1 MYATKRL
8 THGVSV
14 KTDSE
19 KEEKDVVKL
28 KIDPEFRD
36 KIPALTEAEFEQ
48 LKENILADGEVYEPI
63 VTWNDTIVDG
73 HNRWTIICQNWDKL
87 KDKFRTKPM
96 DFADKWEAFEWMYKK
111 QLGRRNLTEE
121 QKAYMVGKMYEARK
135 KSVGAQEGHAG
146 RNQHTVANVDKM
158 SESATRRE
166 QRNGTAG
173 EIGKEIGV
181 DGRTVRR
188 AEKFAKGVDA
198 LRESSPEAAD
208 AVLKGNSGATK
219 AEISELTNKTAQEI
233 QNVAKDILSG
243 EIKKPRP
250 KPQKQSQEE
259 QDKAALISKIVADM
273 ANPES
278 TPKFTI
284 DFLVEDIQANGAIY
298 IDLLRNS
305 LTERSTLLTKE
316 NKPRVAAEIQSI
328 IDKIKKVKELVET

>member
-1 MYATKRL
+1 M
-8 THGVSV
+8 
-14 KTDSE
+14 
-19 KEEKDVVKL
+19 VKL

-48 LKENILADGEVYEPI
+48 LKENILSDGEVYEPI

-73 HNRWTIICQNWDKL
+73 HNRWRIICENWELL

-146 RNQHTVANVDKM
+146 RNQHTAANVDKM
-158 SESATRRE
+158 SELATRRE
-166 QRNGTAG
+166 IKDGTAG

-188 AEKFAKGVDA
+188 AEKFAKGIDT
-198 LRESSPEAAD
+198 LRESNPEAAD

-219 AEISELTNKTAQEI
+219 AEISELPNKTANEI
-233 QNVAKDILSG
+233 QKVAQDILTG
-243 EIKKPRP
+243 EIKKPKR
-250 KPQKQSQEE
+250 E
-259 QDKAALISKIVADM
+259 KAEKEDLAAINKIVTEMYDASHVAEYTMDM
-273 ANPES
+273 
-278 TPKFTI
+278 
-284 DFLVEDIQANGAIY
+284 LVEDIQINGKMVV
-298 IDLLRNS
+298 DMLRGI
-305 LTERSTLLTKE
+305 LTSHSTLLIAE
-316 NKPRVAAEIQSI
+316 NKPLVGEAIEKYFIEE
-328 IDKIKKVKELVET
+328 IKKVKELVSK